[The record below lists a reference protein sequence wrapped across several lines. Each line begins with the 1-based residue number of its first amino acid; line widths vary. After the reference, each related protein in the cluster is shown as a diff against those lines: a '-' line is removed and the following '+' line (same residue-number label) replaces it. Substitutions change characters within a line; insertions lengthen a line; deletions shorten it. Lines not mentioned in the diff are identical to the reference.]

1 MHYSADIS
9 FSFFWTLILQCSGN
23 FDNRK
28 GNGTAYINRN
38 LKKKKKRFGC
48 SLREQTTLTLS
59 PHHTDKA
66 EEWKTGSRSQLF
78 PVEIRLR
85 APINGPIRLNYQPQW
100 SALLAIRI
108 YLPTTT
114 QQRYT
119 LELQHIQRKSV
130 WRMNNQSEKWNQ
142 RKGEGNGGQW
152 EERKENMCHLKR
164 DGSRVWKRSC
174 EM

>member
-9 FSFFWTLILQCSGN
+9 FSFFWTLILQCCGN

-38 LKKKKKRFGC
+38 LKKKFKKRFGC
-48 SLREQTTLTLS
+48 SLRERTTLTLS

-114 QQRYT
+114 QQQYT
-119 LELQHIQRKSV
+119 LELHPEKECVTDEQPEWK
-130 WRMNNQSEKWNQ
+130 MESEKVRRQW
-142 RKGEGNGGQW
+142 RTVKEKKG
-152 EERKENMCHLKR
+152 KHV
-164 DGSRVWKRSC
+164 SS
-174 EM
+174 